1 MCRVFPQENAVSS
14 RRAESAKGRE
24 EGRRKGGVGRERGAT
39 PGCQGYAE
47 PKSDEC
53 TEVPRHSL
61 DESPL
66 PVVVLSPGA
75 DVGEVVG
82 EVVGLVEEPPSSS
95 ELEEVLPPPPPLV
108 GDAVAEE
115 EARLLSSELI
125 SVLWDGAAV
134 VGALRKDQA
143 KVRSEKVGRSESVC
157 V

>member
-1 MCRVFPQENAVSS
+1 M
-14 RRAESAKGRE
+14 
-24 EGRRKGGVGRERGAT
+24 
-39 PGCQGYAE
+39 
-47 PKSDEC
+47 
-53 TEVPRHSL
+53 
-61 DESPL
+61 
-66 PVVVLSPGA
+66 
-75 DVGEVVG
+75 GEVVG